1 MFLQIFLFFFF
12 FLLDQL
18 VKNFVLVVSFSGT
31 KKICLIRN
39 FLDINYTENRGI
51 AFGIFNRLNKF
62 IIIVLVVLVL
72 LTLAFYIFKNYKLLK
87 NKAVRLFLTFVIS
100 GGVSNLLDRLIRG
113 YVLDYID
120 LKFFPPI
127 FNLAD
132 IYITVGIVML
142 AFRIFSNLKE
152 H

>member
-1 MFLQIFLFFFF
+1 MFLQIFLFFLL

-120 LKFFPPI
+120 LKFFQPI

>member
-1 MFLQIFLFFFF
+1 MQKFLFFLLV
-12 FLLDQL
+12 LLDQL
-18 VKNFVLVVSFSGT
+18 IKCFIFEVSFNGPR
-31 KKICLIRN
+31 KICLIRN
-39 FLDINYTENRGI
+39 FLYINYTENHGI

-72 LTLAFYIFKNYKLLK
+72 LTFAFYIFKNYKLLK

-132 IYITVGIVML
+132 IYITVGMVML
-142 AFRIFSNLKE
+142 AFHVFLIRKN